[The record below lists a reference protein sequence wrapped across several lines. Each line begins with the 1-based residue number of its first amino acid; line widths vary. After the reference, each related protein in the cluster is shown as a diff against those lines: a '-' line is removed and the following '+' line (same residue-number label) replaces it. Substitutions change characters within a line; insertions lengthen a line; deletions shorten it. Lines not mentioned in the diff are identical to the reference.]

1 MDKTANIDPLRI
13 CPHDTV
19 KREFNSEENYLDKWT
34 CQMCH
39 AEFFTLD
46 GMKAGKITVMEPQ
59 PTLRDQVA
67 MAALRGIL
75 SDPDEFWV
83 GETMK
88 ENLRLKTTSESYKW
102 ADAMLKAREK

>member
-19 KREFNSEENYLDKWT
+19 KREFDGDENYLDKWT

-46 GMKAGKITVMEPQ
+46 GMKSGKITVMEPQ
-59 PTLRDQVA
+59 TTLRDQFA
-67 MAALRGIL
+67 MAAMQSLLSRFDKDPETWKTLGPLSYGI
-75 SDPDEFWV
+75 
-83 GETMK
+83 
-88 ENLRLKTTSESYKW
+88 
-102 ADAMLKAREK
+102 ADSMLKARGK